1 MLTARNS
8 ATKHE
13 DLILALLEA
22 VQFLTQVA
30 VIPCKGHRKDRSFIT
45 QRKNKADQVPK
56 HTVQLQSMTK
66 SRPKLLSPHPELACL
81 PQCSHRN
88 KRMLKKWGYK
98 KARQASVERM
108 TSFLSLEPN
117 NEGSLGLI

>member
-1 MLTARNS
+1 MDSMWYVHAYAAIWRETGMLTARNS

-30 VIPCKGHRKDRSFIT
+30 VIPCKGHWKDRSFIN

-66 SRPKLLSPHPELACL
+66 SRS
-81 PQCSHRN
+81 
-88 KRMLKKWGYK
+88 
-98 KARQASVERM
+98 
-108 TSFLSLEPN
+108 
-117 NEGSLGLI
+117 